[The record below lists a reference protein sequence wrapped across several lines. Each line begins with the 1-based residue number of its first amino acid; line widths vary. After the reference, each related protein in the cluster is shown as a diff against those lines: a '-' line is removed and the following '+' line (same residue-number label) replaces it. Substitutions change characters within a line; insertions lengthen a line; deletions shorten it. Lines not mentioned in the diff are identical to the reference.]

1 MKVKMTIIFL
11 AVLILLS
18 LGFWL
23 GWRGADARFAELRK
37 TVKFEADAIKAQS
50 AARFDSVEI
59 RLERM
64 EKKLDQ
70 LDARSAR
77 IESKLD
83 RLIDLATPRLPDG
96 MKPACQE

>member
-1 MKVKMTIIFL
+1 MKLRIAIALIV
-11 AVLILLS
+11 VLVLLV

-23 GWRGADARFAELRK
+23 GWRGADGRFVELRE
-37 TVKFEADAIKAQS
+37 TVVSEADAIKAQS
-50 AARFDSVEI
+50 AARFDAVES
-59 RLERM
+59 RLDRM

-70 LDARSAR
+70 IDARSAR

-96 MKPACQE
+96 MKSAQ

>member
-1 MKVKMTIIFL
+1 MKLKIAIALIVVLVLL
-11 AVLILLS
+11 A

-23 GWRGADARFAELRK
+23 GWRGGDGRLAELRE
-37 TVKFEADAIKAQS
+37 TVVSEADAIKAQS
-50 AARFDSVEI
+50 AARFDSVES

-64 EKKLDQ
+64 EKKIDQ
-70 LDARSAR
+70 IDARSAR

-96 MKPACQE
+96 MKAAQ

>member
-1 MKVKMTIIFL
+1 MKLKIAIALIV
-11 AVLILLS
+11 VLILLA

-23 GWRGADARFAELRK
+23 GWRGADGRLAELRE
-37 TVKFEADAIKAQS
+37 TVVFEAACIKAQS
-50 AARFDSVEI
+50 AARFDSVES

-64 EKKLDQ
+64 EKKIDQ
-70 LDARSAR
+70 IDARSAR

-96 MKPACQE
+96 IKAAQ